1 MMAFSLQIT
10 TLVCVFILR
19 LAWLG
24 VREFSTRL
32 RRAVRALRD
41 IPTSF

>member
-1 MMAFSLQIT
+1 MVFALQLT
-10 TLVCVFILR
+10 ALVFIFLLR
-19 LAWLG
+19 LALLG
-24 VREFSTRL
+24 LREFFTRL